1 MPSARGAIFVKY
13 DRVLDAVFVT
23 YIDIIFVKAENY
35 LKISVIKRLFKT
47 LADNQI
53 RRNFYGARTNAAASG
68 SRGGK

>member
-1 MPSARGAIFVKY
+1 MQA
-13 DRVLDAVFVT
+13 FVT

-53 RRNFYGARTNAAASG
+53 RRNFYGARTNAAASR